1 MSCLIYIGIAFY
13 SFINSIS
20 TTKASLFKQIQFH
33 FIAFL
38 YMTILISGLTIH
50 PLFLNLD
57 NVCFLHTNVNII

>member
-20 TTKASLFKQIQFH
+20 TTKAGLFKQIKFH

-38 YMTILISGLTIH
+38 YLTISISGLTIH

-57 NVCFLHTNVNII
+57 NVYVLHTNVDII